1 MFGISF
7 SELAIIGL
15 LILIVMGP
23 EKLPEVAR
31 WAGKGM
37 RELRRASNTLR
48 NALMLDEIDPRRQI
62 ERQIADDRPKAQEP
76 SAVADKVID
85 PDPQTPPP
93 PDFSGEHPA
102 YAKKGDQTSLPAAL
116 DQVDED
122 HFQAILNQEYRK
134 QSGLRTVF
142 IAEAEPSPYLIVV
155 PIEAH
160 RNTEL
165 AAPVTLRAAE
175 ATL

>member
-48 NALMLDEIDPRRQI
+48 NALMIDDLDPRQQLD
-62 ERQIADDRPKAQEP
+62 RQIADDRPRPHQP
-76 SAVADKVID
+76 SAVPDKAIS
-85 PDPQTPPP
+85 PEKTGPPP
-93 PDFSGEHPA
+93 PDLSGDHPP
-102 YAKKGDQTSLPAAL
+102 YARQTAPQGPPVAL
-116 DQVDED
+116 DQVDD
-122 HFQAILNQEYRK
+122 DQFQAMLEQEYRK
-134 QSGLRTVF
+134 KSGVRTVSIARAGHSDDLITVF
-142 IAEAEPSPYLIVV
+142 IEPHKSTDEAATVDLRDAEVV
-155 PIEAH
+155 Q
-160 RNTEL
+160 
-165 AAPVTLRAAE
+165 
-175 ATL
+175 